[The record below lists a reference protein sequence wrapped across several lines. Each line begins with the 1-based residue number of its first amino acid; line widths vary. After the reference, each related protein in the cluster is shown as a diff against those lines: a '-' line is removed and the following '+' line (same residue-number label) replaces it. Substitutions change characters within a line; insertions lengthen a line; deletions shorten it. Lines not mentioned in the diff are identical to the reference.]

1 MGNASV
7 ELCRFCISTFDVVY
21 NDLSNGVR
29 YIGVF
34 EFVNEII
41 FTLPNAT
48 MIMSSATVNL
58 RGWRLL

>member
-48 MIMSSATVNL
+48 MIMPSATVNL
-58 RGWRLL
+58 RG